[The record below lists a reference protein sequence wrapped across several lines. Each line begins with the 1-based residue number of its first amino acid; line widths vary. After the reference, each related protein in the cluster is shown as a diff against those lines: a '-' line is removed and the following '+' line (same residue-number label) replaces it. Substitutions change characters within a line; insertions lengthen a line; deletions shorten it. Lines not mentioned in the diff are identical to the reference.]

1 MRTIEILSIIPI
13 IVAPFVLIIF
23 SLVTAYVFKFG
34 IPKTN
39 IIPDYL
45 SFALAVVAGLL
56 LGGAI

>member
-1 MRTIEILSIIPI
+1 MIDIEIVGMLPLV
-13 IVAPFVLIIF
+13 VAPFVLIIF

-34 IPKTN
+34 MPKTN

-45 SFALAVVAGLL
+45 AFVLAVVAGLF

>member
-23 SLVTAYVFKFG
+23 SLVTAYVLKFG